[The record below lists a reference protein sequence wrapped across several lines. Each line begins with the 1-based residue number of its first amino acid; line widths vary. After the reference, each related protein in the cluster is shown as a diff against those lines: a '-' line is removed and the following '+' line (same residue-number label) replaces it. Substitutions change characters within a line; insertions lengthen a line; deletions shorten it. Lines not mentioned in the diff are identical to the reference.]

1 MKGQLAAWIKRVE
14 EVWAA
19 PPLPTPSRKTFR
31 AKNSLPRLRSY
42 REDPVPGFWEKF
54 PVNKEAAGWSLIKGD
69 KLRVLAE
76 RVGYRG
82 AKLDLVLKDLGSGA
96 DVGCRG
102 NSRKATWS
110 GNAASAYEFG
120 EQVTDAVAS
129 WVVNGFV
136 MGPVDRADLPG
147 GVKVNGIMC
156 REKPNGSV
164 RIILNM
170 SAPEGE
176 SVNDGIDLSEFPA
189 VMSSTAKWLK
199 ALERAGR
206 GCYIMK
212 LDWSDAYKHIRVR
225 KEDVALQWFSWLGK
239 YFVELCLIFGTSS
252 SVGIYDR
259 AAKVVLELV
268 LLICG
273 FLREL
278 VCQHLDDVCAAG
290 GQELF
295 DFERTYRMVAEE
307 VGVKLA
313 PTDDP
318 DKAFSPC
325 HQGTVLGVYYDTV
338 EWTWCIPADKLSRLM
353 GQLRAAMDADCLCQ
367 DEIWSLVGRVLH
379 YCPLVPAGRFNI
391 DHLIKANGVSSEKK
405 RLVELSQ
412 AFKRQVWFWLTMV
425 RVSSGH
431 CRIPDPED
439 RFPVWTRECYTDSAG
454 GSMGRPGRGAG
465 VVSESW
471 WCYYPWARKVN
482 CGVRAEDGKKLGRK
496 LSALELVGPLIC
508 LTAGSSWCRNRPV
521 RVWVDNMGSVKIWK
535 KGYSPVCGLCTTL
548 VKAISAV
555 AAGLGC
561 KFTIEKITRCSG
573 AGAVMADCLSKADFN
588 GFRRTALEAGWGLDV
603 GPGRIPGSVLRWLEN
618 PVVDDQLGG
627 TILREMAGES
637 EILGYC

>member
-19 PPLPTPSRKTFR
+19 PPLPAPSRKTFQ
-31 AKNSLPRLRSY
+31 AKNALPRLRSY

-82 AKLDLVLKDLGSGA
+82 AQLDLVLKDLGSGA
-96 DVGCRG
+96 YVGCRG
-102 NSRKATWS
+102 SSRKATWS

-353 GQLRAAMDADCLCQ
+353 GQLRAAMDADCLRQ

-405 RLVELSQ
+405 RLVELSP

-627 TILREMAGES
+627 SILREMAGES

>member
-1 MKGQLAAWIKRVE
+1 
-14 EVWAA
+14 
-19 PPLPTPSRKTFR
+19 
-31 AKNSLPRLRSY
+31 
-42 REDPVPGFWEKF
+42 
-54 PVNKEAAGWSLIKGD
+54 
-69 KLRVLAE
+69 
-76 RVGYRG
+76 
-82 AKLDLVLKDLGSGA
+82 
-96 DVGCRG
+96 
-102 NSRKATWS
+102 
-110 GNAASAYEFG
+110 
-120 EQVTDAVAS
+120 
-129 WVVNGFV
+129 
-136 MGPVDRADLPG
+136 
-147 GVKVNGIMC
+147 
-156 REKPNGSV
+156 
-164 RIILNM
+164 
-170 SAPEGE
+170 
-176 SVNDGIDLSEFPA
+176 
-189 VMSSTAKWLK
+189 
-199 ALERAGR
+199 
-206 GCYIMK
+206 MK

-353 GQLRAAMDADCLCQ
+353 GQLRAAMDADCLRQ

-405 RLVELSQ
+405 RLVELSP

-627 TILREMAGES
+627 SILREMAGES

>member
-19 PPLPTPSRKTFR
+19 PPLPAPSRKTFR
-31 AKNSLPRLRSY
+31 AKNALPRLQSY

-353 GQLRAAMDADCLCQ
+353 GQLRAAMDADCLRQ

-405 RLVELSQ
+405 RLVELSP

>member
-19 PPLPTPSRKTFR
+19 PPLPAPSRKTFQ
-31 AKNSLPRLRSY
+31 AKNALPRLRSY

-353 GQLRAAMDADCLCQ
+353 GQLRAAMDADCLRQ

-405 RLVELSQ
+405 RLVEL
-412 AFKRQVWFWLTMV
+412 TMV

-454 GSMGRPGRGAG
+454 GLMGRPGRWAG

>member
-19 PPLPTPSRKTFR
+19 PPLPAPSRKTFQ
-31 AKNSLPRLRSY
+31 AKNALPRLRSY

-82 AKLDLVLKDLGSGA
+82 AQLDLLLKDLGSGA

-102 NSRKATWS
+102 SSRKATWS

-353 GQLRAAMDADCLCQ
+353 GQLRAAMDADCLRQ

-379 YCPLVPAGRFNI
+379 YCPLVLAGRFNI
-391 DHLIKANGVSSEKK
+391 DHLIKVNGVSSEKK
-405 RLVELSQ
+405 RLVELSP

>member
-19 PPLPTPSRKTFR
+19 PPLPAPSRKTFQ
-31 AKNSLPRLRSY
+31 AKNALPRLRSY

-82 AKLDLVLKDLGSGA
+82 AQLDLVLKDLGSGA

-353 GQLRAAMDADCLCQ
+353 GQLRAAMDADCLRQ

-405 RLVELSQ
+405 RLVELSP

>member
-19 PPLPTPSRKTFR
+19 PPLPAPSRKTFQ
-31 AKNSLPRLRSY
+31 AKNALPRLRSY

-353 GQLRAAMDADCLCQ
+353 GQLRAAMDADCLRQ

-405 RLVELSQ
+405 RMVELSP

-561 KFTIEKITRCSG
+561 RFTIEKITRCSG